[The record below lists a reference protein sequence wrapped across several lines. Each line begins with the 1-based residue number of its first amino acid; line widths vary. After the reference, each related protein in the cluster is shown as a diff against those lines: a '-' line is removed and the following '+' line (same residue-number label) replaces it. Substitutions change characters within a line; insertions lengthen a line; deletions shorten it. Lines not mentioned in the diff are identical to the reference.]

1 MSKAKMTLIGL
12 ENYCQ
17 GAGESLFEGLVLPS
31 GINKDDVV
39 NTILMR
45 SGEFEILYSDPVF
58 LKASISLWG
67 RNWYATFARWLETLT
82 EEYNPLHN
90 YDRTEEWTDDHTGDY
105 SKKNNASVEGDS
117 TRTDDLTQTTDMT
130 RENDLTEEHDLAT
143 SNDVTTTNDVSAYNS
158 STYDHDNKQIV
169 DQDGTDTGT
178 ITNTGTISDDGTIK
192 NEGTVK
198 NEYKDKSS
206 GTESGDDNS
215 KNTHKGRMFG
225 NIGVTTSA
233 TMATEE
239 LTLRGKYVLNT
250 MIADTFVKEF
260 CLMVY

>member
-17 GAGESLFEGLVLPS
+17 GAGESLFSDLILPA

-45 SGEFEILYSDPVF
+45 SGEFEILYSDPIF

-90 YDRTEEWTDDHTGDY
+90 YDRTEEILEKIDEDTKSHNTGSGTNRLSGSSNSITEVDDTD
-105 SKKNNASVEGDS
+105 
-117 TRTDDLTQTTDMT
+117 TT
-130 RENDLTEEHDLAT
+130 
-143 SNDVTTTNDVSAYNS
+143 SVSAYNTS
-158 STYDHDNKQIV
+158 SFDNSDKSVHDGQSINNDSSQSSG
-169 DQDGTDTGT
+169 QSTSTADGTE
-178 ITNTGTISDDGTIK
+178 N
-192 NEGTVK
+192 
-198 NEYKDKSS
+198 KDIVR
-206 GTESGDDNS
+206 D
-215 KNTHKGRMFG
+215 HKARMFG

>member
-17 GAGESLFEGLVLPS
+17 RAGESLFSDLVLPA

-45 SGEFEILYSDPVF
+45 SGEFEILYSDPIF

-90 YDRTEEWTDDHTGDY
+90 YDRTEEILEKIDEDTKSRNSGSGASSMSDSSS
-105 SKKNNASVEGDS
+105 SKVEVD
-117 TRTDDLTQTTDMT
+117 
-130 RENDLTEEHDLAT
+130 NTET
-143 SNDVTTTNDVSAYNS
+143 SSVSAYNTS
-158 STYDHDNKQIV
+158 SFDNSDKNV
-169 DQDGTDTGT
+169 LEGE
-178 ITNTGTISDDGTIK
+178 TNSQGSSQSSGQSTSS
-192 NEGTVK
+192 NEGTE
-198 NEYKDKSS
+198 NKDIVR
-206 GTESGDDNS
+206 D
-215 KNTHKGRMFG
+215 HKARMFG

>member
-12 ENYCQ
+12 ENYCR
-17 GAGESLFEGLVLPS
+17 GVGESLFEGLVLPS

-45 SGEFEILYSDPVF
+45 SGEFEILYSDPIF

-67 RNWYATFARWLETLT
+67 RNWYDTFARWLETLT

-90 YDRTEEWTDDHTGDY
+90 YDRTEEISEKIDEDTTSRNSGSGTSSSSMSDSSSSKVEVDNTD
-105 SKKNNASVEGDS
+105 
-117 TRTDDLTQTTDMT
+117 TT
-130 RENDLTEEHDLAT
+130 
-143 SNDVTTTNDVSAYNS
+143 SVSAYNTS
-158 STYDHDNKQIV
+158 SFDNSDKNVHD
-169 DQDGTDTGT
+169 GE
-178 ITNTGTISDDGTIK
+178 TNSQGSS
-192 NEGTVK
+192 
-198 NEYKDKSS
+198 KSS
-206 GTESGDDNS
+206 GSTTSSSTNNGTENKDIVRSH
-215 KNTHKGRMFG
+215 TARMFG

>member
-17 GAGESLFEGLVLPS
+17 GAGESLFDGLVLPS
-31 GINKDDVV
+31 GINKDDVI

-45 SGEFEILYSDPVF
+45 SGEFEILYSDPIF

-67 RNWYATFARWLETLT
+67 RNWYATFERWLETLT

-90 YDRTEEWTDDHTGDY
+90 YDRTEEILEKIDEDTTSRNSGSGTSSMSDSSSSRTD
-105 SKKNNASVEGDS
+105 SDS
-117 TRTDDLTQTTDMT
+117 TD
-130 RENDLTEEHDLAT
+130 T
-143 SNDVTTTNDVSAYNS
+143 SSVSAYNTS
-158 STYDHDNKQIV
+158 SFDNSDKNVHDGQTV
-169 DQDGTDTGT
+169 TADSSQSSGQST
-178 ITNTGTISDDGTIK
+178 SS
-192 NEGTVK
+192 NEGAE
-198 NEYKDKSS
+198 NKDIVR
-206 GTESGDDNS
+206 D
-215 KNTHKGRMFG
+215 HKARMFG

-239 LTLRGKYVLNT
+239 ITLRGKYVLNT

-260 CLMVY
+260 CIMLY

>member
-17 GAGESLFEGLVLPS
+17 GAGESLFTGLVLPS

-90 YDRTEEWTDDHTGDY
+90 YDRTETITERIDEDTQT
-105 SKKNNASVEGDS
+105 KNNGTGTSTGRTTANDSSNSKVEVDN
-117 TRTDDLTQTTDMT
+117 TDTT
-130 RENDLTEEHDLAT
+130 
-143 SNDVTTTNDVSAYNS
+143 SVSAYNTS
-158 STYDHDNKQIV
+158 SFDNSDKSV
-169 DQDGTDTGT
+169 LDGETKTNQSSQSTGT
-178 ITNTGTISDDGTIK
+178 SNESNTIS
-192 NEGTVK
+192 NQ
-198 NEYKDKSS
+198 
-206 GTESGDDNS
+206 GTENKDIVRS
-215 KNTHKGRMFG
+215 HQARMFG

-239 LTLRGKYVLNT
+239 LTLRGNFVLNK
-250 MIADTFVKEF
+250 MIADTFIKEF
-260 CLMVY
+260 CIMVY